1 MTNHQHHPKESQ
13 DSIYGLCRVSTGK
26 QVSKG
31 HSLDAQQTAIERF
44 CTERGFVL
52 TEMFVD
58 EAVSG
63 GKRLVNRPA
72 GKRMDAKLRKGDTV
86 IVTKL
91 DRAFR
96 STIDALTTT
105 QEWERRGVSLI
116 VLDHGGA
123 AVDTSTPM
131 GKLFILMLAGFAEFE
146 RDMARERT
154 RTVIADRVSKGFAH
168 GFVRFGY
175 ANVEGRLVPVPE
187 QQRIVERMRSLRA
200 KEWPYSAIASKLN
213 EDGIPSPGGKLWQ
226 KQTVHSILKLQ
237 GDPQ

>member
-1 MTNHQHHPKESQ
+1 M
-13 DSIYGLCRVSTGK
+13 IYGLCRVSTGK
-26 QVSKG
+26 QAAKG

-44 CTERGFVL
+44 CSGRGFVL

-72 GKRMDAKLRKGDTV
+72 GKRMDACLRKGDTV

-105 QEWERRGVSLI
+105 QEWERRGIALI
-116 VLDHGGA
+116 VLDHGGQA
-123 AVDTSTPM
+123 IDTSTPM

-168 GFVRFGY
+168 GFVRFGF
-175 ANVEGRLVPVPE
+175 ANVEGRLIPVPE
-187 QQRIVERMRSLRA
+187 QQKVVERMKTLRA
-200 KEWPYSAIASKLN
+200 RGWPYDAIASRLN
-213 EDGIPSPGGKLWQ
+213 EDGIQSPRGTWWT
-226 KQTVHSILKLQ
+226 KQTIYSILKLQ